1 MKQNLLDNFIRVRVT
16 SDDREFIEK
25 YIKQTDYSISDL
37 FRKYI
42 KDLRILSDA
51 VNSE

>member
-16 SDDREFIEK
+16 SDDREFIEQ
-25 YIKQTDYSISDL
+25 YIEQTDYSISDL

-42 KDLRILSDA
+42 KDLRISSA
-51 VNSE
+51 SINSE